1 MVPVIQDEGCDTAG
15 LPKLRTLYNPQDW
28 SQLLATP
35 NDHSCT
41 SDPLITTPA
50 SKGSSS
56 CWKSKL
62 ILEAFHAAQA
72 VTGCPTSIH
81 QAAPRAPAAE
91 SGVCRLTASPAADLA
106 MLGLNVSLRYAP
118 FVLIRTHPLQAHQTK
133 APMDS
138 ARSSLTVN
146 WLSICRSRCEARR
159 SYTSGLSYCSTAGR

>member
-81 QAAPRAPAAE
+81 QAAPRTPGTGSREWGLPPYSLSGRRLGNAWAE
-91 SGVCRLTASPAADLA
+91 RLAKVRSFCPNQDASSPSTPNQGTD
-106 MLGLNVSLRYAP
+106 GFCSL
-118 FVLIRTHPLQAHQTK
+118 LTH
-133 APMDS
+133 
-138 ARSSLTVN
+138 
-146 WLSICRSRCEARR
+146 C
-159 SYTSGLSYCSTAGR
+159 